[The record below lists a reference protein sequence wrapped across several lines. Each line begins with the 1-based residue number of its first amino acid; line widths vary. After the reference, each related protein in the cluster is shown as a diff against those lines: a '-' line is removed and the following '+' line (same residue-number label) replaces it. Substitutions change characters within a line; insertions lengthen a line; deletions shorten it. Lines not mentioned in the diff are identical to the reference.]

1 MIDCVSKFELR
12 KSLSGT
18 NSTGNLNISFN
29 FPNIIYIG
37 SPSGFVFGYEIYH
50 EKQKTEFKK
59 FLNFDLRSIVAPAPS
74 IVASRARSF
83 LFQEKNRLVI
93 LLNTFVLLFDN
104 TDIKHPLL
112 LDQINVEALCIDFEV
127 DLFPILSQPL
137 IYVVTNK
144 GLATIEILNGELNKL
159 EIIHSDAFPADLNA
173 GVFFVFTKK
182 KRKEHCM

>member
-1 MIDCVSKFELR
+1 MTNIKQKKKAFSHTVMIDCVSKFELR

-74 IVASRARSF
+74 IVASRAR
-83 LFQEKNRLVI
+83 
-93 LLNTFVLLFDN
+93 
-104 TDIKHPLL
+104 
-112 LDQINVEALCIDFEV
+112 
-127 DLFPILSQPL
+127 
-137 IYVVTNK
+137 
-144 GLATIEILNGELNKL
+144 
-159 EIIHSDAFPADLNA
+159 
-173 GVFFVFTKK
+173 
-182 KRKEHCM
+182 